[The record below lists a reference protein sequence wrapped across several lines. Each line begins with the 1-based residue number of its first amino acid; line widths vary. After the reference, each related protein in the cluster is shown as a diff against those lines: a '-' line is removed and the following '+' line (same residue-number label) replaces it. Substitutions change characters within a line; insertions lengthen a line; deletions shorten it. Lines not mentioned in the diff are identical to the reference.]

1 MTGNVLAAVGVPEP
15 EAAVVADHLV
25 EAELAGVSSH
35 GIIRLPQ
42 YVQAVRQGRVVPDA
56 PVTVRKETLA
66 AAVLDGHHGF
76 GQVTARRAMDRA
88 VAIADR
94 CGVGAVTLVN
104 CSHTGRLGSY
114 TEHAARQGKI
124 GLMMVN
130 TGGHG
135 QWVAPF
141 GGTAGRLSTN
151 PLSIAVP
158 TGTDRVL
165 VLDFATSAAP
175 EGKVRALWAAGK
187 PLPEGWAVDAAG
199 RPTADPANLYGP
211 PRGALLSFG
220 GHKGFGLGIM
230 IDVLAGGLSGA
241 GCCSDPDAPLE
252 GKTDGVFLLAVNIEA
267 FCAPA
272 DFQEEVQRLI
282 HHVKSSPPQPGFPEV
297 FVPGEPEAQRRQQ
310 RLREGIPIEEG
321 IWRQVQELSA
331 QLRQTR

>member
-1 MTGNVLAAVGVPEP
+1 MASNVLAAVGVPEP

-35 GIIRLPQ
+35 GIIRLQQ
-42 YVQAVRQGRVVPDA
+42 YVQAVRQGRVVPGA
-56 PVTVRKETLA
+56 PVTVRKEAPA

-76 GQVTARRAMDRA
+76 GQVTARWAMDWA
-88 VAIADR
+88 VTLADR

-114 TEHAARQGKI
+114 TEQAARKGKI

-165 VLDFATSAAP
+165 VLDIATSAAP
-175 EGKVRALWAAGK
+175 EGKVRALRAAGH

-199 RPTADPANLYGP
+199 HPTSDPAALYGP
-211 PRGALLSFG
+211 PRGALLPFG
-220 GHKGFGLGIM
+220 GHKGFGLGLM
-230 IDVLAGGLSGA
+230 IDILAGGLSGA
-241 GCCSDPDAPLE
+241 GCCSDPDTPLE
-252 GKTDGVFLLAVNIEA
+252 GKTDGVFLLAVSVEA

-272 DFQEEVQRLI
+272 DFREEVQGLI
-282 HHVKSSPPQPGFPEV
+282 RHVKSSPPQSGFSEV
-297 FVPGEPEAQRRQQ
+297 FLPGEPEAQRKEQ
-310 RLREGIPIEEG
+310 RLREGIPIDEG
-321 IWRQVQELSA
+321 IWRQVQELSG
-331 QLRQTR
+331 QLQQTG